1 MEISYDSSGVRV
13 HRIRVINDHCSC
25 CRKEDGRERR
35 QINKP
40 LPFWKVTD
48 ARLFYHKRS
57 GVCEVS
63 MA

>member
-1 MEISYDSSGVRV
+1 MEICYDSCSVRV
-13 HRIRVINDHCSC
+13 HRIRLINDCCSR